1 MSVIN
6 RATLFIF
13 LLTILTGLTASAQ
26 NERENLENQ
35 KKALQKK
42 IQETQQI
49 LSQTSSQKTSSLGR
63 LFALNKQIET
73 RSALTNAI
81 KGEVTLLDQ
90 DINENLDIINSMEE
104 DLNQL
109 KKEYAAMIYSSQ
121 KSGKGFNE
129 LTFLFAS
136 STFNQLFMRVK
147 YLSQYTEAREKQVKQ
162 IQIVQESLAD
172 QNLEIEDQR
181 DDKQDLLSEAL
192 NENRKIADLRGEQ
205 RTLVNRLTNEETRI
219 KKQLSDQR
227 KSEKEL
233 SSRIESIIEAERRAA
248 VISNVDMSAL
258 TGAFTSEKGKLP
270 WPVSDGFISSKF
282 GTYQHPTLKRVT
294 ISNAGI
300 DIQTSKNATVRA
312 VFPGKVIGIMS
323 VSGLGNTVIIQHG
336 DYVTAYSKLKSVIV
350 KKNDE
355 VQLLQELGQVLTD
368 SENLTEIKFRIHDA
382 KGSVNPEIWLEN
394 K

>member
-1 MSVIN
+1 MSVN
-6 RATLFIF
+6 RATLFIV
-13 LLTILTGLTASAQ
+13 LLSVLTGLSVSAQ

-63 LFALNKQIET
+63 LFVLNKQIET
-73 RSALTNAI
+73 RSSLTNAI
-81 KGEVTLLDQ
+81 KGEVTFLDQ

-109 KKEYAAMIYSSQ
+109 KKEYASMIYSSQ
-121 KSGKGFNE
+121 KTSKGFNE

-147 YLSQYTEAREKQVKQ
+147 YLNQYTEAREKQVKQ
-162 IQIVQESLAD
+162 IEIVQESLAE

-181 DDKQDLLSEAL
+181 NDKQILLNESL
-192 NENRKIADLRGEQ
+192 NENKKIADLRGEQ
-205 RTLVNRLTNEETRI
+205 RTLVNKLTSEESRI

-233 SSRIESIIEAERRAA
+233 SSRIDAIIEAERRAS
-248 VISNVDMSAL
+248 VLSSVDMSAL
-258 TGAFTSEKGKLP
+258 SGAFQQEKGKLP

-300 DIQTSKNATVRA
+300 DIQTSENAIVRA

-368 SENLTEIKFRIHDA
+368 SENLSEIKFRIHDA

-394 K
+394 N

>member
-1 MSVIN
+1 MSVN
-6 RATLFIF
+6 RATLFIV
-13 LLTILTGLTASAQ
+13 LLSILTGLTVSAQ
-26 NERENLENQ
+26 NERESLENQ

-63 LFALNKQIET
+63 LIALNKQIET
-73 RSALTNAI
+73 RSSLTKAI
-81 KGEVTLLDQ
+81 QGEVSLLDQ

-109 KKEYAAMIYSSQ
+109 KKEYATMIYSSQ
-121 KSGKGFNE
+121 KSSKGFSE

-136 STFNQLFMRVK
+136 STFNQLYMRVK
-147 YLSQYTEAREKQVKQ
+147 YLNQYTDAREKQVKQ
-162 IQIVQESLAD
+162 IEIVQKSLAE
-172 QNLEIEDQR
+172 QNLEIEHQR
-181 DDKQDLLSEAL
+181 DNKNDLLNDAL
-192 NENRKIADLRGEQ
+192 NENKKIADLRGEQ
-205 RTLVNRLTNEETRI
+205 RSLVNKLTNEEARI
-219 KKQLSDQR
+219 KKQLNNQK
-227 KSEKEL
+227 KSEREL
-233 SSRIESIIEAERRAA
+233 SSRIDAIIEAERRASL
-248 VISNVDMSAL
+248 ISSVDMTAL

-270 WPVSDGFISSKF
+270 WPVADGFISSKF

-300 DIQTSKNATVRA
+300 DIQTSKDATVRA

-368 SENLTEIKFRIHDA
+368 SENLSEIKFRIHDA